1 VPRHSSENP
10 RYPDGEA
17 SGEGATPQFFL
28 DDERYVADHPTFR
41 LKLKTPTGNAKQR
54 PSAKERYY
62 VRFPAAARL
71 RDSED

>member
-1 VPRHSSENP
+1 
-10 RYPDGEA
+10 
-17 SGEGATPQFFL
+17 L

-62 VRFPAAARL
+62 VRFPDAARL
-71 RDSED
+71 RYSED

>member
-1 VPRHSSENP
+1 
-10 RYPDGEA
+10 
-17 SGEGATPQFFL
+17 L